1 MTASI
6 VAALAA
12 ATSFAWA
19 AVYQQEAAQRAPAG
33 DSLKL
38 RLLLDLLHRPRW
50 IAGIALL
57 VCGYALQGVA
67 LAFGPVA
74 LVQPVVVTELAI
86 AVPIAMWRRHRRAA
100 ARDWAGIIAVL
111 GGVAGFL
118 TLASPVEGIGNP
130 APLTWVATLTPVA
143 AVTALLVTVAT
154 RASGRHRA
162 MLLGAA
168 AGAAF
173 GLLAVL
179 TKATV
184 SELARSLT
192 GALTSPQP
200 YLLILAGIVALVI
213 SQSAYQA
220 GPLAYSMPFIAVL
233 EPLLAVLVGDTA
245 LNEQVRLTGA
255 PLAGEALTAVLA
267 AIGIVLLA
275 TSPTVLSIY
284 DDTR

>member
-6 VAALAA
+6 VVALAA

-19 AVYQQEAAQRAPAG
+19 AVYQQEAAHRAPAG

-38 RLLLDLLHRPRW
+38 RLLLDLLRRPKW

-74 LVQPVVVTELAI
+74 LVQPVVITELAI

-118 TLASPVEGIGNP
+118 TLASPAEGIGNP
-130 APLTWVATLTPVA
+130 APLTWVATLTPVV
-143 AVTALLVTVAT
+143 AVTVLLVVVAT
-154 RASGRHRA
+154 RLRGRNRA

-168 AGAAF
+168 AGVAF

-184 SELARSLT
+184 SELARSIS

-200 YLLILAGIVALVI
+200 YLLILAGIAALVI

-233 EPLLAVLVGDTA
+233 EPLLAVLIGDTA
-245 LNEQVRLTGA
+245 LNEQVRLTGTY
-255 PLAGEALTAVLA
+255 LAGEALTAAFA
-267 AIGIVLLA
+267 AIGIVVLA

-284 DDTR
+284 DETR